1 MLGIS
6 LAGILFRFA
15 AVSPA
20 TAAFYRALYALPL
33 LILLARRTRVDPR
46 LRWLALGGGLLFGV
60 DLVLWHAAI
69 DRIGAGL
76 ATVLANTQVIW
87 VGLGA
92 WALQG
97 ERPPSRFFAALP
109 LMMAGVGLLSGV
121 GDAAAYGIDPI
132 GGALLGI
139 GGSLAYAAYLLV
151 HRRAC
156 RDERL
161 PIGQLRDATAG
172 MGLAALICG
181 WAGDPGFSLQ
191 PSWPG
196 HGWLALLALVAQ
208 VGGWLA
214 LSTALPRLGAV
225 QGSTLLLLQPV
236 GTLIWG
242 ALLLAEAPSLQ
253 QLAGVA
259 AILVGLA
266 IVQLR
271 RA

>member
-1 MLGIS
+1 
-6 LAGILFRFA
+6 
-15 AVSPA
+15 
-20 TAAFYRALYALPL
+20 
-33 LILLARRTRVDPR
+33 
-46 LRWLALGGGLLFGV
+46 
-60 DLVLWHAAI
+60 
-69 DRIGAGL
+69 
-76 ATVLANTQVIW
+76 
-87 VGLGA
+87 
-92 WALQG
+92 
-97 ERPPSRFFAALP
+97 
-109 LMMAGVGLLSGV
+109 
-121 GDAAAYGIDPI
+121 
-132 GGALLGI
+132 
-139 GGSLAYAAYLLV
+139 V

-236 GTLIWG
+236 GTLVWG
-242 ALLLAEAPSLQ
+242 ALLFAEAPSLQ

-259 AILVGLA
+259 AVLVGLA